1 MISSWQVQ
9 VIQAGSWGGIYFN
22 PRGGRAGIHGPSVD
36 VTHEEFP
43 ADWFEGLPVDAYRGK
58 RYTKR
63 RNKYGVRHYTSIS
76 NYERLLQI
84 GIIMFQ

>member
-1 MISSWQVQ
+1 MGPNLKLIDNKLEIFQRWVSQ

-58 RYTKR
+58 RYNKR
-63 RNKYGVRHYTSIS
+63 RNKYGVWC
-76 NYERLLQI
+76 
-84 GIIMFQ
+84 